1 MLHIVPILCL
11 IIFVGFA
18 EFRLKR
24 EFDEIKKSFDSLR
37 KQININKLTIKN
49 HIDCESFSGRNE

>member
-11 IIFVGFA
+11 VIFIGFM

-24 EFDEIKKSFDSLR
+24 EFDEIRDEFDKIKKRIDDNKNL
-37 KQININKLTIKN
+37 INKFI
-49 HIDCESFSGRNE
+49 NEP